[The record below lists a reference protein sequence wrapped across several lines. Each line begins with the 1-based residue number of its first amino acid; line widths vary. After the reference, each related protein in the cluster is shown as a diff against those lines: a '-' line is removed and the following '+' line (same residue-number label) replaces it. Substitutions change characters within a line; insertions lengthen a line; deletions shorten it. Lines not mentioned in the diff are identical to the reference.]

1 MSVFTSL
8 LADYSQN
15 STALIIFQIIIFQI
29 SQFGKGIRVLKKT
42 FIVASFLWS
51 G

>member
-8 LADYSQN
+8 LADYSQS
-15 STALIIFQIIIFQI
+15 STALIIFQI
-29 SQFGKGIRVLKKT
+29 SQFGKGIIRVFKKT